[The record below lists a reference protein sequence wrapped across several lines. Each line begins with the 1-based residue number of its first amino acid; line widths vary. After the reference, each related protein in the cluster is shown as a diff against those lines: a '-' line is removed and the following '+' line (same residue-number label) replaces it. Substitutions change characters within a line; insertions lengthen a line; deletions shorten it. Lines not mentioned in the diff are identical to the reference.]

1 MTLKPLEIIK
11 AEYLEGYRLLIW
23 FNDDAIKVV
32 DLTGYLHKPHL
43 APLKQDERIRRFQLD
58 LGTIIWEGEIDIAP
72 EYLYNIAV
80 ETLRMGNRS
89 QWEWGEPYSV
99 ERLQPSVEDLTVA

>member
-1 MTLKPLEIIK
+1 MLKPLEITK
-11 AEYLEGYRLLIW
+11 AEYLEGYRLLVW
-23 FNDDAIKVV
+23 FNDNAIKVI

-43 APLKQDERIRRFQLD
+43 APLKEAGRIRRFQLD

-80 ETLRMGNRS
+80 DTLRAGNRS
-89 QWEWGEPYSV
+89 QWEWGEPYSADALKPHF
-99 ERLQPSVEDLTVA
+99 ENLTPA